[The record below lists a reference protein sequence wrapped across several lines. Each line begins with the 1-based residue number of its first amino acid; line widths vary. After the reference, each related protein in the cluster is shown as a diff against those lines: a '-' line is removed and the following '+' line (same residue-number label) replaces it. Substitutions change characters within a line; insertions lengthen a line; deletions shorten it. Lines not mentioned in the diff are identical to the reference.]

1 MHKKPM
7 IGFFAMNSDRSASS
21 GRSARVLSFRRGQAA
36 GHLRAHGSVPGLGKY
51 ERDERPDDYRHRMI
65 VNMVA
70 FLFVIFLVC
79 VGYWLADTMAR
90 LRKDQDCVL
99 SGRRGCSPVGIE
111 IPRNRW

>member
-1 MHKKPM
+1 
-7 IGFFAMNSDRSASS
+7 MNSDRSASS
-21 GRSARVLSFRRGQAA
+21 GHSARVLSFRRGQAA
-36 GHLRAHGSVPGLGKY
+36 GPLRTHGSVPGLGEY

-65 VNMVA
+65 VNLVA

-99 SGRRGCSPVGIE
+99 SGRRGCTPVGIE